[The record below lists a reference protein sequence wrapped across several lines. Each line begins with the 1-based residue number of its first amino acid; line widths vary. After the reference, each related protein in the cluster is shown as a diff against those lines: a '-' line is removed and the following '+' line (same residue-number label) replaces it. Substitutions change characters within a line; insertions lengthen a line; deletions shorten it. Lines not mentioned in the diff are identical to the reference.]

1 MKLSRLLVLSTSM
14 FLLMGCTGGNTSD
27 GGDTSSSEQEA
38 PIESI
43 SEGDYYHADAF
54 EPENAMYA
62 ETAAAYTSPSIRFLA
77 DGRYDFV
84 MHLNY
89 NSQKYKCLYTGTYT
103 FNEGTL
109 TLNEEQVRVNGA
121 ISTSNNA
128 IIHARVQGSKIY
140 VSFGMMASTEE
151 MTIGHALLEKK
162 TFTPYSTEF
171 EGTKYR
177 FSQIEEQTTM
187 TEDEIAT
194 ATAIY
199 GNTEAVVASDTIVY
213 TSFERDMLIEQI
225 STSFSS
231 SALTITQQNYRD
243 YDGTLLYTYTP
254 PHNTVYHQSP
264 DANTFKILPASSSK
278 FAVVYTK

>member
-14 FLLMGCTGGNTSD
+14 FLLMGCTGGNTAD
-27 GGDTSSSEQEA
+27 GGNTSSSEQEA

-54 EPENAMYA
+54 EPENAAYA

-77 DGRYDFV
+77 GGKYDFV

-103 FNEGTL
+103 FSDGAL
-109 TLNEEQVRVNGA
+109 TLSEKQVRVNGA
-121 ISTSNNA
+121 ISASNNA
-128 IIHARVQGSKIY
+128 IIHASVRGSKIY
-140 VSFGMMASTEE
+140 VSFGMDTGSGE
-151 MTIGHALLEKK
+151 MTMGHALLAK
-162 TFTPYSTEF
+162 TAFTPYSIEF

-177 FSQIEEQTTM
+177 FSQIEEQSSM

-199 GNTEAVVASDTIVY
+199 GNTEAVVASDKIVY
-213 TSFERDMLIEQI
+213 TSFERDMFIEQI

-231 SALTITQQNYRD
+231 SAMTITQQKYRD

-254 PHNTVYHQSP
+254 SHNTVYHQSP
-264 DANTFKILPASSSK
+264 DTNTFKILPASSSK